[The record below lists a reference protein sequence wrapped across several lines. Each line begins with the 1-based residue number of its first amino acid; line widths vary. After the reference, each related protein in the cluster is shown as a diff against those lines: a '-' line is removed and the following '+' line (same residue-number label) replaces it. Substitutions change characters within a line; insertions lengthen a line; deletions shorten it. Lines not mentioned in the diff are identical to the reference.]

1 LNLFEPLY
9 SLYLKFYRRRS
20 ENLLSKPKIK
30 ICVLEKKRGNFLLHE
45 KFTPNQEIID
55 TTHQEVQH
63 HIDALREAGYDV
75 ITLKWTDNIFADL
88 KKINVDLVFNV
99 SSIVETTILEE
110 IQMPHVGSDVIG
122 CAIATDKALI
132 KELWI
137 KNKLSTSP
145 FILAKNVAD
154 CDIFEKDKPF
164 DYPLFIKP
172 SQGRGSSG
180 IDKTSLIHSFAELKE
195 QVEKRLTTIDQPV
208 IIEKF
213 LDGREIT
220 CGIIGNGDHTRALP
234 LLEIIHEG
242 KNKFLTFDKKELDD
256 DSFQCPAKFTPKQTQ
271 EIQNLAISAYK
282 IAGIKDYGRVDMILT
297 KDGPFLLEIN
307 CFAGLMCTPLDKPH
321 SYMGFMA
328 KAQHKKSS
336 VFLDEIVKEAL
347 IRIG

>member
-1 LNLFEPLY
+1 MI
-9 SLYLKFYRRRS
+9 
-20 ENLLSKPKIK
+20 KPKIK
-30 ICVLEKKRGNFLLHE
+30 ICLLEKKRGNFLIHE
-45 KFTPNQEIID
+45 KFAHNQEIID

-63 HIDALREAGYDV
+63 HFDALTEAGYDV
-75 ITLKWTDNIFADL
+75 IILKWNDNIFADL
-88 KKINVDLVFNV
+88 KNINVDLVFNV
-99 SSIVETTILEE
+99 SSIIETTILDEVN
-110 IQMPHVGSDVIG
+110 IPYVGSDVIG

-137 KNKLSTSP
+137 KHNLPTSP
-145 FILAKNVAD
+145 FVLAKSLED
-154 CDIFEKDKPF
+154 CDIFEKEKPF

-180 IDKTSLIHSFAELKE
+180 IDKTSLINSFNELKD

-208 IIEKF
+208 IIERF

-220 CGIIGNGDHTRALP
+220 CGIIGNGDSIRALP

-256 DSFQCPAKFTPKQTQ
+256 DRFQCPARLTPKQTQ
-271 EIQNLAISAYK
+271 EIQNLAIEAYK

-307 CFAGLMCTPLDKPH
+307 CFAGLMCTPIEKPH

-336 VFLDEIVKEAL
+336 VFLGEIVKEAL

>member
-1 LNLFEPLY
+1 M
-9 SLYLKFYRRRS
+9 
-20 ENLLSKPKIK
+20 
-30 ICVLEKKRGNFLLHE
+30 LEKRRGNFSIQE
-45 KFTPNQEIID
+45 EFTHNKEIID

-63 HIDALREAGYDV
+63 HFDALTEAGYEV
-75 ITLKWTDNIFADL
+75 IILEWNDNIFADL

-99 SSIVETTILEE
+99 SSIVETAILDEVK
-110 IQMPHVGSDVIG
+110 MPYVGSDVIG

-132 KELWI
+132 KDLWI
-137 KNKLSTSP
+137 KNKLPTSP
-145 FILAKNVAD
+145 FVIANSLED
-154 CDIFEKDKPF
+154 CDIFKKEKPF

-172 SQGRGSSG
+172 SHGRGSSG
-180 IDKTSLIHSFAELKE
+180 IDKSSLINSFDELKV

-208 IIEKF
+208 LIEKF

-220 CGIIGNGDHTRALP
+220 CGIIGNGDRIRALP

-242 KNKFLTFDKKELDD
+242 KNKFLTFDKKELDN
-256 DSFQCPAKFTPKQTQ
+256 DSFQCPARLTPKQTKN
-271 EIQNLAISAYK
+271 IQNLAILAYK

-307 CFAGLMCTPLDKPH
+307 CFAGLMCTPIEKPH

-328 KAQHKKSS
+328 KAQKKKSS
-336 VFLDEIVKEAL
+336 VFLSEIVEEAL

>member
-1 LNLFEPLY
+1 MT
-9 SLYLKFYRRRS
+9 K
-20 ENLLSKPKIK
+20 KKIR
-30 ICVLEKKRGNFLLHE
+30 ICVLEKKRGNFSLHE
-45 KFTPNQEIID
+45 KFTHNQEIID

-63 HIDALREAGYDV
+63 HLDALTEAGYDV
-75 ITLKWTDNIFADL
+75 ITLKWNDNIFADL
-88 KKINVDLVFNV
+88 KKINVDIVFNV
-99 SSIVETTILEE
+99 SSIIETAILDETK
-110 IQMPHVGSDVIG
+110 MPYVGSDVIG

-137 KNKLSTSP
+137 KNKLPTSP
-145 FILAKNVAD
+145 FVLAKHLED
-154 CDIFEKDKPF
+154 CNIFEKEKPF

-180 IDKTSLIHSFAELKE
+180 IDKTSIINSFHELKE
-195 QVEKRLTTIDQPV
+195 QVEKRLITIDQPV

-220 CGIIGNGDHTRALP
+220 CGIIGNGDRIRALP

-256 DSFQCPAKFTPKQTQ
+256 DTFQCPARLTPEQTKN
-271 EIQNLAISAYK
+271 IQNLAISAYK

-307 CFAGLMCTPLDKPH
+307 CFAGLMCTPLEKPH

-328 KAQHKKSS
+328 KAQNKKSS
-336 VFLDEIVKEAL
+336 VFLSEIVKEAL